1 MKDFNIDR
9 ESVLLQAVEDCYRE
23 MFAKAQPT
31 ADWDNLI
38 QEYKEGKI
46 DEKNDGPIYNRH
58 YLSYSEYTYI
68 VDKYIE
74 AYKIKSGWNN
84 HIDILKDYLIKGG
97 SKDTYIDERTDENG
111 GHHSG
116 YRWYEEVPPMVE
128 HIEKIILDEYDGN
141 KEVAS
146 DVAQNVANKVI
157 ELINTCQSYYRFN
170 NDECK
175 FRNTLAMGA
184 TPTSNAETV
193 KKWWKDH
200 YDVDI
205 EIVERNPLLLWEY
218 DNYSDQMDEIMTNDY
233 GENWEQIWWDKYHK
247 EEAEK
252 KTKIEESLKML
263 NSIIEENTLNLNHFM
278 LKNE

>member
-46 DEKNDGPIYNRH
+46 DEKTDGPIYNRH
-58 YLSYSEYTYI
+58 YLSYREYAYI

-74 AYKIKSGWNN
+74 AYKIKSGWND

-97 SKDTYIDERTDENG
+97 SKDTYIDEHTDENG

-157 ELINTCQSYYRFN
+157 ELINTCQGYYRFN
-170 NDECK
+170 IDECK

-218 DNYSDQMDEIMTNDY
+218 DNYGDQMDEIMTDDY

-252 KTKIEESLKML
+252 KAKIEEA
-263 NSIIEENTLNLNHFM
+263 
-278 LKNE
+278 LKNTKNDI